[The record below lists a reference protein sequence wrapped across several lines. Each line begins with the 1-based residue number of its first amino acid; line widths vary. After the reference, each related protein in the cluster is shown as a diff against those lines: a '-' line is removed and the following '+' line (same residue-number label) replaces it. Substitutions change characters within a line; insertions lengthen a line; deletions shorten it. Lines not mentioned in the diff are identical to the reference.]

1 MKIKAVL
8 FDVDNTLID
17 FMTMKQESCKAA
29 VHAMTNTGLQMTEK
43 EAYEKLLNTYFA
55 LGLESDVAFTRF
67 LENEKQFSHKIR
79 AAAINAY
86 LEEKTRF
93 LQPYPNVETVL
104 KKLQQRG
111 LFLAIVTDAPKTKAY
126 QRLLAMNIEAYFRFV
141 VGYEDTNN
149 TKASGLPFLLALE
162 NLRKELPGITNDE
175 ILMIGDSLERD
186 IIPAKKLGLR
196 TALSKYGEFK
206 TQDSSAD
213 FNLEDISD
221 ILNIF

>member
-17 FMTMKQESCKAA
+17 FMEMKQESCKAA
-29 VHAMTNTGLQMTEK
+29 VHAMINAGLQMPED
-43 EAYEKLLNTYFA
+43 EAYEKLLNIYFS
-55 LGLESDVAFTRF
+55 LGIESDVAFTRF
-67 LENEKQFSHKIR
+67 LENEKQFSHKIL
-79 AAAINAY
+79 AAAINTY
-86 LEEKTRF
+86 LETKTRF
-93 LQPYPNVETVL
+93 LRPYSNVETVL
-104 KKLQQRG
+104 KKLKQMG

-149 TKASGLPFLLALE
+149 TKTTGLPFLLALE
-162 NLRKELPGITNDE
+162 NLRKELPGIANDE

-186 IIPAKKLGLR
+186 IIPAKKLGLL

-206 TQDSSAD
+206 AQDSSAD

-221 ILNIF
+221 ILDIF